1 MSRKRTL
8 LTVILLSA
16 TPAAASPG
24 ASPAAP
30 PAAGPTD
37 HPLAVASALA
47 SAAAPPPPPDASA
60 APALLALRTQLLQ
73 TPRAEAKAQL
83 ATFRPLCDRDGY
95 PLVGNVASKGNVDQ
109 PSQVCSYVRDA
120 QKPHR

>member
-1 MSRKRTL
+1 MSRKRTV

-30 PAAGPTD
+30 PSAGPTD
-37 HPLAVASALA
+37 HPPA
-47 SAAAPPPPPDASA
+47 PPPDARA

-83 ATFRPLCDRDGY
+83 ARFRPLCDRDGY

>member
-30 PAAGPTD
+30 APSAGPTD
-37 HPLAVASALA
+37 HSP
-47 SAAAPPPPPDASA
+47 APAPAPPPDAKA

-73 TPRAEAKAQL
+73 TPRAEAQL

-95 PLVGNVASKGNVDQ
+95 PLVGNVASKGDVYQ